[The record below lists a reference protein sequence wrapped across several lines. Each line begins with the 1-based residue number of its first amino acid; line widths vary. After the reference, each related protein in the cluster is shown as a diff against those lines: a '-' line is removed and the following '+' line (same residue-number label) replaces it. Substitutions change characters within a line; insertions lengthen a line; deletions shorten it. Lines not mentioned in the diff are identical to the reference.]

1 MTRIKIRFVQAW
13 VDSEGRAH
21 HYFRRRGFER
31 VRLPGLPGSP
41 EFNRAYEAA
50 FGSGATPI
58 GSSRNKP
65 GSVSAAIASYYGT
78 PAFKHLAPTSQEVRR
93 AVLEKFRREHGD
105 KLLRAMP
112 TKFLRALLDAMEPT
126 TAKNWLAAIRAL
138 TAYAIKADLIETD
151 PTLGIK
157 LRRMTGDGFHSW
169 DERQIAQFEQHHPI
183 GSRERL
189 AFALGL
195 YSGQRRG
202 DVIRMGRQ
210 HLHDCHDERLR
221 ALGVKKMLFVRQQ
234 KTGKELMIP
243 VHPEL
248 QAILDLVPSGQ
259 LTFIMT
265 LRGKPFDPHAFSPW
279 FGEACDAAGLPSE
292 CVFHG
297 LRKAACRRLAEAGCT
312 AHEIMAISGHT
323 SLKEIERYTKAA
335 DQKRLAQAAM
345 ARAMAAVGREQS
357 RTEGVKPDESPVSNP
372 LRL

>member
-1 MTRIKIRFVQAW
+1 
-13 VDSEGRAH
+13 
-21 HYFRRRGFER
+21 
-31 VRLPGLPGSP
+31 
-41 EFNRAYEAA
+41 
-50 FGSGATPI
+50 
-58 GSSRNKP
+58 
-65 GSVSAAIASYYGT
+65 
-78 PAFKHLAPTSQEVRR
+78 
-93 AVLEKFRREHGD
+93 
-105 KLLRAMP
+105 
-112 TKFLRALLDAMEPT
+112 
-126 TAKNWLAAIRAL
+126 
-138 TAYAIKADLIETD
+138 
-151 PTLGIK
+151 
-157 LRRMTGDGFHSW
+157 
-169 DERQIAQFEQHHPI
+169 
-183 GSRERL
+183 
-189 AFALGL
+189 
-195 YSGQRRG
+195 
-202 DVIRMGRQ
+202 
-210 HLHDCHDERLR
+210 
-221 ALGVKKMLFVRQQ
+221 MLFVRQQ

-357 RTEGVKPDESPVSNP
+357 GTEAVKPDESPVSNP
-372 LRL
+372 LRLQAKK